1 MNSTEKK
8 EFLKRCENKA
18 FNSIQEATKE
28 IAYIAFMNK
37 QNICQ
42 NKQVEF
48 SAKVDFS
55 MQSRIKDNEISTDC
69 FENLEKYIN
78 KK

>member
-1 MNSTEKK
+1 
-8 EFLKRCENKA
+8 
-18 FNSIQEATKE
+18 
-28 IAYIAFMNK
+28 MNK